1 MEQKVI
7 FFDIDG
13 TLIDFGGE
21 FPESA
26 KDALQKAKDNGHKI
40 FICSGRSKCQ
50 IEKRLLDFGFDGYV
64 CAAGAYVE
72 YEGNVI
78 FEHHLTSTQ
87 LDKLFSFFNENNII
101 YMLQCTDRVIST
113 RACFEEMFDNFKKRM
128 KGDMPKNI
136 SKIFESQEI
145 DDNIANN
152 TAQYK
157 NAEKVC
163 YYKAGFT
170 YDKVNELIGS
180 EFDVTAMSFKSER
193 DASGEIT
200 VAGVTKALG
209 MRKLIE
215 FLGKTREE
223 TVAFGDGPN
232 DFEML
237 EYAGIGVAMG
247 NASDD
252 LKATADIVT
261 TNIGDNGIFNG
272 LKKLGLI

>member
-13 TLIDFGGE
+13 TLINFGGE

-26 KDALQKAKDNGHKI
+26 KKALVRAKENGHKI

-50 IEKRLLDFGFDGYV
+50 IEKRLIDFGFDGYV

-72 YEGNVI
+72 YNGKPI
-78 FEHHLTSTQ
+78 YEHHLTEIQ
-87 LDKLFSFFNENNII
+87 LQKLLSFMNDNDII
-101 YMLQCTDRVIST
+101 YMLQCTDKVVST
-113 RACFEEMFDNFKKRM
+113 KACFDEMIDNFMKRM

-136 SKIFESQEI
+136 SQIFGHQEI
-145 DDNIANN
+145 DDNILNN
-152 TAQYK
+152 YSLYK

-163 YYKAGFT
+163 YYKAGYT
-170 YDKVNELIGS
+170 YKKVNELIGN

-200 VAGVTKALG
+200 LAGINKALG
-209 MRKLIE
+209 MEKVIE
-215 FLGKTREE
+215 YLGKKRED
-223 TVAFGDGPN
+223 TIAFGDGPN
-232 DFEML
+232 DYEML

-252 LKATADIVT
+252 LKKTADIIT
-261 TNIGDNGIFNG
+261 SSITDDGIYNGMV
-272 LKKLGLI
+272 KLGLI